1 MFGIGMPE
9 LIIIL
14 AIALVVIGPQKFP
27 GFLRSLGRGLAE
39 FKRTSNEI
47 KQTVQDE
54 MDKVAE
60 ETHLKD
66 IKNSIESDL
75 KEVKDGFNQLPYDW
89 SSTPKI
95 DAMAGAFEKTG
106 DSSSKPQQTVP
117 DSTEAAP
124 TSSEVERQPA
134 AVSSSRPIASSET
147 TESSPETEVKPQSV
161 CDSRLQEPL
170 ASDVSV
176 ESEEATKQ
184 GLEKTRA
191 KEAKSGEDE

>member
-95 DAMAGAFEKTG
+95 DAMAGAIEKTD
-106 DSSSKPQQTVP
+106 DSSSGAETK
-117 DSTEAAP
+117 E
-124 TSSEVERQPA
+124 
-134 AVSSSRPIASSET
+134 AVSS
-147 TESSPETEVKPQSV
+147 
-161 CDSRLQEPL
+161 
-170 ASDVSV
+170 VSKGK
-176 ESEEATKQ
+176 EEATDPC
-184 GLEKTRA
+184 LDETRA
-191 KEAKSGEDE
+191 EEAKPKAED